1 MASGFLALLL
11 AASSA
16 PGGAF
21 GADIDWSKAETVTV
35 KLTDFE
41 YSPAYLR
48 FHAGSPVR
56 LILVNQGTG
65 RHDFSAPEFF
75 SAVTLRPGSSAPAEG
90 TIDLAKNETKGSGP
104 AAGRDRQLQAQMH
117 PFSAQPVRHARRDRC
132 GRRPSPIAG
141 LGITQHRHRMAAAKN
156 IPSGLSIAASLAR
169 LL

>member
-1 MASGFLALLL
+1 MLKLPTHLMASGFLALLL

-16 PGGAF
+16 PDGAL

-48 FHAGSPVR
+48 FHTGSPVR

-65 RHDFSAPEFF
+65 KHDFSAPEFF

-90 TIDLAKNETKGSGP
+90 TIDLAKNETKEVDLLPVATGNYKLKCTHFLHSLFGMHGVIEVVGGP
-104 AAGRDRQLQAQMH
+104 AQ
-117 PFSAQPVRHARRDRC
+117 
-132 GRRPSPIAG
+132 
-141 LGITQHRHRMAAAKN
+141 
-156 IPSGLSIAASLAR
+156 
-169 LL
+169 